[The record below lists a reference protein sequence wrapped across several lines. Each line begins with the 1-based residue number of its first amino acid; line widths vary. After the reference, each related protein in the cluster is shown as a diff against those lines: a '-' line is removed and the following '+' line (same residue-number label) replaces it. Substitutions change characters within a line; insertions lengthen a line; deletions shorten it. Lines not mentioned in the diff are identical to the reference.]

1 MARQV
6 VPGTGM
12 KHSLTCVLLAAF
24 IICGCHSD
32 DIIPDDLGLARQA
45 LLERDWPR
53 AERTAQRFLREESNS
68 NRRWE
73 AWNILLEAI
82 NGSSQE
88 PRASLECLESML
100 VEYEEDYGRLPRILS
115 EMARYN
121 QILRH
126 YDHAANAWSAYT
138 DLPGLTSAERING
151 YRQLAHAQYAQRHFD
166 AADETLLQ
174 CLALPVSDH
183 DKIWC
188 MLDLADADMG
198 RQQWENVADLCQQ
211 ILDSEP
217 DQEVM
222 GLAGYYRADALEQ
235 MGKPAEALKQF
246 EAVRDSY
253 PNPAVMDNRIEYLK
267 KQLKAKSK

>member
-1 MARQV
+1 
-6 VPGTGM
+6 M
-12 KHSLTCVLLAAF
+12 KCRLACVLFAAF
-24 IICGCHSD
+24 IACGCQPE
-32 DIIPDDLGLARQA
+32 DIITGDLGLARQA

-53 AERTAQRFLREESNS
+53 AERTAQRFLREEGDSNK
-68 NRRWE
+68 RWD

-100 VEYEEDYGRLPRILS
+100 VEYEEDYGKLPRILS

-126 YDHAANAWSAYT
+126 YDHAANAWSAYI
-138 DLPGLTSAERING
+138 DLPGLQPAEMVNG
-151 YRQLAHAQYAQRHFD
+151 YRQLAHAQYSQRHFD
-166 AADETLLQ
+166 AADDTLQQ
-174 CLALPVSDH
+174 CLALPLPDH

-217 DQEVM
+217 DQEVT

-235 MGKPAEALKQF
+235 MGKQAEALKQF
-246 EAVRDSY
+246 EVARDSY